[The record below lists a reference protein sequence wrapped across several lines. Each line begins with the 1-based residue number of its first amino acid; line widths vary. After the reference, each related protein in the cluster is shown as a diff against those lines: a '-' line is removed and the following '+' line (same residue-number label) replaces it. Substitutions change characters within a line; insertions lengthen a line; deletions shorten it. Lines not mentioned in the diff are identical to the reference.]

1 MTIKSPVQLL
11 CDCSRLLCRPGSR
24 CKLQVVRFFVF
35 FFLLFSFAVSA
46 QSPNRQQII
55 SSYLYNFARH
65 IEWPQGRVASHFE
78 LAVYG
83 VDDPLLLAELNRMAE
98 SVRLEGKPIR
108 VSRLTSLQDI
118 ARYQMV
124 FLAAA
129 NNAQMTDIYRLLNSQ
144 PVVLVTEDYNNQQ
157 LVMINLLPTPDG
169 RLRFEVNK
177 SNLINHG
184 LNPLPEL
191 ILNGGTEIDVAQL
204 YREGQA
210 SLIELQQQLQRREAS
225 LNRLSEHIE
234 AQEKVNQRLE
244 QQLTSLNESI
254 QKSDALIA
262 RQMVQMREQQ
272 GQISA
277 SEAERNKLLGE
288 VEVRNQELTELRQNL
303 DRIGQEIAAR
313 EERLGGLND
322 TIARQES
329 EILKQQRAI
338 AGLDQ
343 QVDTQKAALRYLA
356 GVVFLGIL
364 LIITVLVAYV
374 VKRRDNQRLAAR
386 SQDLQMAR
394 DRLAIAKRRAEDASQ
409 AKSEFLSLMSHE
421 LRTPLQAIIGYTEVV
436 IEDLRLV
443 DDQAH
448 VGDLQRVINNSE
460 RLLKLINGVLDL
472 AKIESGRMELDLTEI
487 KLSALVD
494 EALSAVEPLMK
505 KNGIKVRLNVNDGAY
520 LPLADPEKLLHI
532 LINLLGN
539 ASKFSPRGEVVITAL
554 HEPQR
559 IFISVSDTGIGLTQ
573 EQQQQIF
580 DPFRQVD
587 TSTRKFHGSGLGLSI
602 TRQLCEMM
610 GGSIEV
616 ESELGKG
623 ATFTV
628 ILPLPI
634 ELHQSFGG
642 MNADDDSALDDG
654 EVAPG
659 ALGQHIVMIDDDP
672 AFLDIMARTMRREG
686 YQVHTAAD
694 AETGFRLV
702 QSIRPQVVTLDLL
715 LPDQHGWFLFEKIK
729 ADPELQEIPV
739 IIISIMDERRDEN
752 KHQAE
757 DYLTKPIRRETLRM
771 AVQRLMPDSKQ

>member
-11 CDCSRLLCRPGSR
+11 CDCSGLLRRPGSR
-24 CKLQVVRFFVF
+24 GKFPVIQILFLFC
-35 FFLLFSFAVSA
+35 LLFGITSFA
-46 QSPNRQQII
+46 QSPSRQQIL

-65 IEWPQGRVASHFE
+65 IEWPQERLGSHFE

-83 VDDPLLLAELNRMAE
+83 AEDPLLMAELRRMAE
-98 SVRLEGKPIR
+98 SVKLQNKPIR
-108 VSRLTSLQDI
+108 VSRFTNLPEI
-118 ARYQMV
+118 NRYQMV
-124 FLAAA
+124 YVAEA
-129 NNAQMTDIYRLLNSQ
+129 NNQLMTEIYRQLNGQ
-144 PVVLVTEDYNNQQ
+144 PVVVVTDGYNNQQ
-157 LVMINLLPTPDG
+157 LVMISLFPTPDG

-210 SLIELQQQLQRREAS
+210 SLIELQRQLQMRETS
-225 LNRLSEHIE
+225 LSRLSEHIE

-244 QQLTSLNESI
+244 QQLASLNENI
-254 QKSDALIA
+254 KKSDELIA

-272 GQISA
+272 VQISA
-277 SEAERNKLLGE
+277 SEAERSKLLGE
-288 VEVRNQELTELRQNL
+288 VDVRNQELKILRDKL
-303 DRIGQEIAAR
+303 DNISREISTR
-313 EERLGGLND
+313 EERLDQLNQ
-322 TIARQES
+322 TIAQQES
-329 EILKQQRAI
+329 EIKKQQREI
-338 AGLDQ
+338 LGLDQ
-343 QVDTQKAALRYLA
+343 QVDAQKAALRYLA
-356 GVVFLGIL
+356 GIVFLGVL
-364 LIITVLVAYV
+364 LIITVLVAYF

-436 IEDLRLV
+436 IEDLRVV
-443 DDQAH
+443 DDQTH

-472 AKIESGRMELDLTEI
+472 AKIESGRMELDLTEV
-487 KLSALVD
+487 KLSALMD
-494 EALSAVEPLMK
+494 EALSAVAPLMK
-505 KNGIKVRLNVNDGAY
+505 KNAIKVRLNINDGTY
-520 LPLADPEKLLHI
+520 LPLADPEKILHI

-539 ASKFSPRGEVVITAL
+539 ASKFAPRGEVVVTAI

-559 IFISVSDTGIGLTQ
+559 IFISVADTGIGLTQ

-587 TSTRKFHGSGLGLSI
+587 TSTRKFHGSGLGLAI

-610 GGSIEV
+610 GGTIEV

-623 ATFTV
+623 STFTV

-634 ELHQSFGG
+634 ELNRSFGG
-642 MNADDDSALDDG
+642 VESEDGSLLEDG
-654 EVAPG
+654 ESESGVN
-659 ALGQHIVMIDDDP
+659 GQHIVMIDDDP

-686 YQVHTAAD
+686 YQVHTAGD

-702 QSIRPQVVTLDLL
+702 QSIKPQVITLDLL

-729 ADPELQEIPV
+729 ADPELQGIPV

-752 KHQAE
+752 KHQVE
-757 DYLTKPIRRETLRM
+757 EYLTKPIRRETLRM